1 MNTGICDG
9 ALTFC
14 SRQLALGIF
23 LPLIESERED
33 ILPVLNDFP
42 DKRVI
47 FASVS
52 RGKEQFLALKN
63 SVELSFQ

>member
-1 MNTGICDG
+1 MVP
-9 ALTFC
+9 
-14 SRQLALGIF
+14 SRFAAANSHSAFFSRSSKARGRI
-23 LPLIESERED
+23 SS
-33 ILPVLNDFP
+33 PVLNDFP